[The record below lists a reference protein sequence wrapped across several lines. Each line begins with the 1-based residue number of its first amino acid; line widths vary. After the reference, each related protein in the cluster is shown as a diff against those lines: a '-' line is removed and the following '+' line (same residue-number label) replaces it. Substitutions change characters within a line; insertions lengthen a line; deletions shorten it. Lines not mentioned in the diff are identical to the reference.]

1 MTPAVREIPEI
12 VRKWR
17 VLSNPVPGIYVLC
30 RRVGEEVRLAPLCV
44 RRLRVLRLGG
54 PHAGEVWRFMAR
66 YPRYEDVDRV
76 PDRLRWLRYQAG
88 LTQQEAAERAGVSR
102 EVYIRLETGDC
113 ERFPLDAMDKLA
125 GAFGVPGGELLD
137 GYNRF
142 LAGDPAREI
151 RELRERIG
159 LSPEKFGVLLG
170 VGGGTVK
177 KWEAGSSRIYRRNWE
192 KLVALEVSA
201 SMSAI

>member
-1 MTPAVREIPEI
+1 M
-12 VRKWR
+12 
-17 VLSNPVPGIYVLC
+17 LSEPVPGIYVLC

-44 RRLRVLRLGG
+44 RSLQVLRLGG
-54 PHAGEVWRFMAR
+54 PHAREVWRFMAR
-66 YPRYEDVDRV
+66 YPRYEDATRV

-125 GAFGVPGGELLD
+125 EVFGVPGGELLD

-142 LAGDPAREI
+142 LAGNPAREI
-151 RELRERIG
+151 RGFRERAG

-170 VGGGTVK
+170 VGGDTVK
-177 KWEAGSSRIYRRNWE
+177 KWEAGRSRIYRRNWE
-192 KLVALEVSA
+192 KLVALEASA
-201 SMSAI
+201 AIMPY